1 MRSWLFIP
9 GDSER
14 KLAKLAELEADAV
27 ILDLEDAVMPASK
40 TVARERV
47 RAVLDAHSGPRAHE
61 LWVRIN
67 PLGSGLALADL
78 AGVVAGRPDGIMLPK
93 FETAAELARIDA
105 ALAALE
111 VREGLPEGQIG
122 LVVVATETA
131 RSMFELG
138 QLGQASARLRGVT
151 WGAVDL
157 AVELGAARSRSEA
170 GDWLP
175 TYQLARSMTL
185 LAAAA
190 AQVAAIDTV
199 YTDFRDHEGLARYCA
214 QARQDGFTGMLAIHP
229 SQAPVINAAF
239 TPGDEECDWARR
251 VLALFEQAP
260 DGAGAL
266 QMDGRMIDAPHI
278 KQAQRILALRAR
290 SQQ

>member
-14 KLAKLAELEADAV
+14 KLAKLADVQADAV

-40 TVARERV
+40 AVARERV
-47 RAVLDAHSGPRAHE
+47 RAVLDANDAQRSSE

-67 PLGSGLALADL
+67 PLDSGLALADL

-93 FETAAELARIDA
+93 FETADDLGRIDA

-111 VREGLPEGQIG
+111 VREGLPEGQIA

-138 QLGQASARLRGVT
+138 RLGQASARLRGVT
-151 WGAVDL
+151 WGAEDL
-157 AVELGAARSRSEA
+157 AVDLGAARNRTLA

-190 AQVAAIDTV
+190 ARVAAIDTV
-199 YTDFRDHEGLARYCA
+199 FTDFRDPEGLARYCA

-229 SQAPVINAAF
+229 SQVAVINAAF
-239 TPGDEECDWARR
+239 TPGDEECAWARR
-251 VLALFEQAP
+251 VLALFEQNP

-266 QMDGRMIDAPHI
+266 QLDGRMIDAPHI
-278 KQAQRILALRAR
+278 KQARRILALRAR
-290 SQQ
+290 AEG